1 MGRKAIEANKMN
13 KPITHIPS
21 EILEPI
27 VSKLLFEMTTCIRG
41 DDEYFSKDN
50 MIREMEGVREL
61 VGRLGA
67 THCEFATEN
76 YIQKIKALSTD
87 TIVEIYRKVIYED

>member
-1 MGRKAIEANKMN
+1 MPV

-27 VSKLLFEMTTCIRG
+27 VSKLLFEMTSCIRG

-61 VGRLGA
+61 VRSLGA
-67 THCEFATEN
+67 VHCEMATEN
-76 YIQKIKALSTD
+76 YIEKLKRLSTD
-87 TIVEIYRKVIYED
+87 TIVATSRKVIYED